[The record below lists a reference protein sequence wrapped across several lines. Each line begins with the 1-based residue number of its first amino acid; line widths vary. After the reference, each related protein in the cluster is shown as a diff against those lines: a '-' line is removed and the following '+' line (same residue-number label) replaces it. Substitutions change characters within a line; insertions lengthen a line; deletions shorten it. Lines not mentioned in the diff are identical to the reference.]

1 MENSGAVVDHAKAK
15 KDLKNQLAQWKAAFR
30 RKNGREHNKDGSDFD
45 RSYKDLRDL
54 YYYHSEQA
62 KLVAATPTPKPTK
75 KKQVLPE
82 PSVGEAV
89 VSSSPSTSHASP
101 SSYATLSPR
110 SPPAADRQ
118 RPAPARHRR
127 GSLANTPLSLPTKA
141 STPGLQGQMAGRRPS
156 ELRDLVYE
164 EEEEGGD
171 LIHPEHLSGG
181 GEGSAG
187 LQGQMAGRRPQ
198 EQALH
203 EPHRGSALDGV
214 GGGAID
220 QRAAEVTNSRTL
232 SSIERELIVTEAAGT
247 QETGAGSAHNY
258 QPGLGDANGSGV
270 PPPTIENWLDTIREG
285 LGASCGPAFHAHGV
299 EEVRQ
304 LVSSEDK
311 FHLIVAQIENK
322 KARRAVRSAFRS
334 HLEQMKKADE
344 EGGGGDGEAAR
355 VAASALPAGWVAVPS
370 KSRPGEVAYKH
381 PETGARSPKMP
392 TVRNQQA
399 IIDKHQLNVYLAKRE
414 KRARE

>member
-1 MENSGAVVDHAKAK
+1 
-15 KDLKNQLAQWKAAFR
+15 
-30 RKNGREHNKDGSDFD
+30 
-45 RSYKDLRDL
+45 
-54 YYYHSEQA
+54 
-62 KLVAATPTPKPTK
+62 
-75 KKQVLPE
+75 
-82 PSVGEAV
+82 
-89 VSSSPSTSHASP
+89 
-101 SSYATLSPR
+101 
-110 SPPAADRQ
+110 
-118 RPAPARHRR
+118 
-127 GSLANTPLSLPTKA
+127 
-141 STPGLQGQMAGRRPS
+141 MAGRRPS

-187 LQGQMAGRRPQ
+187 LQGQMAGRRPSELHDLVNEEEEEGGDLIHLEHLSGGGEGSAGLHGQMAGRRPQ

-311 FHLIVAQIENK
+311 LHLILAQIENK
-322 KARRAVRSAFRS
+322 TARRAVRSALRS
-334 HLEQMKKADE
+334 HFEQIKKADE

-355 VAASALPAGWVAVPS
+355 AAASALPAGWVAVPS

-399 IIDKHQLNVYLAKRE
+399 IIDRYKHQLSVNLAKRE